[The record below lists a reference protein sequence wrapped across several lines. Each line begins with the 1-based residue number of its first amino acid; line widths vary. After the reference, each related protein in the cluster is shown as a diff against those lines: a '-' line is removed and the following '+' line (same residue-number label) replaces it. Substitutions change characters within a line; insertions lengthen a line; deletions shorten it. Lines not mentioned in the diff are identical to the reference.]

1 MPAGVFL
8 LGGLG
13 RWKCLCWGGCGEGVC
28 LSERRAE
35 STVINR
41 EERLESR

>member
-1 MPAGVFL
+1 MMPAGVFL
-8 LGGLG
+8 LAGLG
-13 RWKCLCWGGCGEGVC
+13 RWKCLCWGCGEGVC

-35 STVINR
+35 STDLKR